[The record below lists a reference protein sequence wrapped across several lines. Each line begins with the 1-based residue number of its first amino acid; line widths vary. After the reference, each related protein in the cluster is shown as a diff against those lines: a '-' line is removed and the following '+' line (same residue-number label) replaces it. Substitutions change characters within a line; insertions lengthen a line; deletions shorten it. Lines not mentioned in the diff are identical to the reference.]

1 MATESVMGAANLD
14 TLTRFQARPG
24 IAVTAAMILAVFLVL
39 SAIMTT
45 AYAQD
50 GIDQQHVYRIGVV
63 PQFEQ
68 RKLFSIWIPILE
80 ELEARTGLR
89 FEVVGSDMIPE
100 FEKLFLAGDFDFA
113 YMNPYHVV
121 SANNM
126 QGYLPLVCDGSRKLQ
141 GILVVRKDS
150 PIKTIEELRGQVVAF
165 PSANALG
172 ASLMPRSELMRNHGI
187 EVIPEYVKT
196 HTSVY
201 LHVAQGLTTAGG
213 GVASTLR
220 RQKAEV
226 RDSLRIL
233 YLTSE
238 LIPHPIVAHPR
249 VPKNHVRLVKEAL
262 LAMGESEKGRA
273 LLANIPM
280 RSVTEA
286 SFANYEPIIK
296 LGLEEFRG
304 PM

>member
-1 MATESVMGAANLD
+1 MNTVLRRPAHYGFVM
-14 TLTRFQARPG
+14 
-24 IAVTAAMILAVFLVL
+24 TAAMILAVFLVL
-39 SAIMTT
+39 SAMMTT
-45 AYAQD
+45 ADAQD
-50 GIDQQHVYRIGVV
+50 GIDQQYVYRLGVV

-68 RKLFSIWIPILE
+68 RKLFRIWIPIVE

-89 FEVVGSDMIPE
+89 FEVVGADLIPE

-121 SANNM
+121 SANNK
-126 QGYLPLVCDGSRKLQ
+126 QGYHPLVCDGSRKLQ

-150 PIKTIEELRGQVVAF
+150 PINTIEELKGQVVAF

-187 EVIPEYVKT
+187 DVIPEYVKT

-201 LHVAQGLTTAGG
+201 LHVAQGLTAAGG

-220 RQKAEV
+220 RQNADI

-238 LIPHPIVAHPR
+238 LNPHPVVAHPR
-249 VPKNHVRLVKEAL
+249 VPERHVRLVKEAL
-262 LAMGESEKGRA
+262 LAMGESDKGRA

-280 RSVTEA
+280 HSVTEA
-286 SFANYEPIIK
+286 SLANYEPIIK